1 MSKKHVR
8 MLDLAFQS
16 FAVFLG
22 LLGRNPRAHNLACAC
37 RVVHVCTRTSPKT
50 RIFVLSVF
58 PSAFACMLLFSL
70 FSIFLCFQNFYF
82 TCLIISLSLTC

>member
-22 LLGRNPRAHNLACAC
+22 LLGRNPCAHNLACTC
-37 RVVHVCTRTSPKT
+37 KVIRMCTGTSPKT
-50 RIFVLSVF
+50 LIFVLSVF
-58 PSAFACMLLFSL
+58 PSALRMYA
-70 FSIFLCFQNFYF
+70 SI
-82 TCLIISLSLTC
+82 